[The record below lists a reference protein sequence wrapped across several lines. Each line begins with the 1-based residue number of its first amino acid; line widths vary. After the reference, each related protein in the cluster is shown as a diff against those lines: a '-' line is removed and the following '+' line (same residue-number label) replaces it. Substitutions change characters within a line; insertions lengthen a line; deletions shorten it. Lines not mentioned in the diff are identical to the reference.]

1 MFGADFYPTPQA
13 LASEM
18 LAKLDL
24 SSTERVLE
32 PSAGRGD
39 LVEALLSAHRSR
51 TMRPAPIVDVVE
63 YDHELA
69 AILKSKGFTLVAH
82 DFLTFESY
90 AQYDAI
96 VMNPP
101 FSNGAAHLTKALDV
115 MKSGGDVVCL
125 LNAETLRNPHTA
137 ERKVLAAKLEALD
150 ASIEYKEGA
159 FTAAARTTD
168 VEIALIHVK
177 IERKPQSDILKNL
190 VQAKQMTAQEYEA
203 KEVVDGDAL
212 RGAVRRYEVEAEAG
226 LKLIDEYNALKP
238 ILTHEFSGEHSR
250 PIIELK
256 VGDTYGNQSQHFVE
270 RLRMKYWREA
280 FSTSEMSRL
289 FTSATREKYQAKVA
303 ELARYEFNLSNIK
316 QVQSDLAASM
326 LDSLDDS
333 IVKLFDGFC
342 EAYWDEG
349 SNNVH
354 YYNGW
359 KTNKAYRV
367 NKKVITRLNAWG
379 WLSYPSYTPASYAR
393 ERLEDIAKVFAYLD
407 GVVFNPEPLRETLE
421 EVGRD
426 GQTRNVE
433 LEYFTVTF
441 YKKGTT
447 HIVFK
452 RDDLLKKFNLIGSQ
466 RKGWLPPEYGR
477 TAYSSMTPAER
488 EVVDEF
494 EGEESYVDTVQRV
507 EFYESRPT
515 LGLGAGL

>member
-1 MFGADFYPTPQA
+1 MASDMLA
-13 LASEM
+13 RLDLASI
-18 LAKLDL
+18 
-24 SSTERVLE
+24 ERVLE

-39 LVEALLSAHRSR
+39 LVEALLTAHRSR
-51 TMRPAPIVDVVE
+51 TMRQAPAVDVIE
-63 YDHELA
+63 SDDELA
-69 AILKSKGFTLVAH
+69 AVLRSKSFTLVGR
-82 DFLTFESY
+82 DFLAFESY
-90 AQYDAI
+90 AQYDA
-96 VMNPP
+96 VLMNPP
-101 FSNGAAHLTKALDV
+101 FSAGVAHLLKALEV
-115 MKSGGDVVCL
+115 MKSGGDIVCL
-125 LNAETLRNPHTA
+125 LNAETLRNPYTA
-137 ERKVLAAKLEALD
+137 ERKVLVQKLDALG
-150 ASIEYKEGA
+150 ASIEYKERTFA
-159 FTAAARTTD
+159 TAARTTNVD
-168 VEIALIHVK
+168 IALVHVK
-177 IERKPQSDILKNL
+177 IEHQPQSDILKNL
-190 VQAKQMTAQEYEA
+190 VQAKQMTARQYEA

-212 RGAVRRYEVEAEAG
+212 RGAVQRHEVEAEAG

-238 ILTHEFSGEHSR
+238 ILTHEFSGDHSR

-256 VGDTYGNQSQHFVE
+256 VGDTYGNQSQHFIE

-289 FTSATREKYQAKVA
+289 FTSATREKYQTKVA

-316 QVQSDLAASM
+316 QVQRDLATSM
-326 LDSLDDS
+326 LESLDDS

-359 KTNKAYRV
+359 KTNRAYRV

-379 WLSYPSYTPASYAR
+379 WVSYPSYMPANYAH

-407 GVVFNPEPLRETLE
+407 GVVFNPESLRETLTDA
-421 EVGRD
+421 GRT

-477 TAYSSMTPAER
+477 KRYGSMTREER

-494 EGEESYVDTVQRV
+494 EGEESYADTMQRL